1 MRTREARGFVP
12 APSGSE
18 ARSDGAHPHASNVMT
33 RRNQAAVRTV
43 QRTATNPEN
52 GKPAMKTNVLRLTA
66 ATGLLALMTG
76 ISAAQNPD
84 LTKNPEN
91 TGRATSA
98 TEATKSN
105 SDLKEWQVAKSAKV
119 GLAQAIATAE
129 GKGEEKGGRAIDAD
143 FEKADS
149 KNPARYAI
157 KVVYPSGKLV
167 EHGVNADTGELYKSE
182 NQPIE
187 RYFTR
192 LKASDFQNAKVSLKD
207 AIALAEQKA
216 PGSKAYEAEVER
228 EGNAVEYEIKLALTD
243 REQEVKVG
251 PDGTV
256 KND

>member
-1 MRTREARGFVP
+1 
-12 APSGSE
+12 
-18 ARSDGAHPHASNVMT
+18 MT
-33 RRNQAAVRTV
+33 
-43 QRTATNPEN
+43 
-52 GKPAMKTNVLRLTA
+52 MKTNLLRLTA

-76 ISAAQNPD
+76 MATAQNPD

-91 TGRATSA
+91 TGRAPSA

-105 SDLKEWQVAKSAKV
+105 SDLKEWQVAKSAKI

-129 GKGEEKGGRAIDAD
+129 GKAEGEEKGGKAIDAD

-167 EHGVNADTGELYKSE
+167 EHGVNADTGELFKSE

-192 LKASDFQNAKVSLKD
+192 LKASDFQNAKVSLKE
-207 AIALAEQKA
+207 AIALAEAKA

>member
-1 MRTREARGFVP
+1 
-12 APSGSE
+12 
-18 ARSDGAHPHASNVMT
+18 
-33 RRNQAAVRTV
+33 
-43 QRTATNPEN
+43 
-52 GKPAMKTNVLRLTA
+52 MKTTALRLTA
-66 ATGLLALMTG
+66 ATGLLTLMTG
-76 ISAAQNPD
+76 LAAAQNPD

-91 TGRATSA
+91 TGRAPTA

-119 GLAQAIATAE
+119 DLAQAIATAE
-129 GKGEEKGGRAIDAD
+129 GEEKGGKAIDAD

-149 KNPARYAI
+149 KNPAHYSI

-167 EHGVNADTGELYKSE
+167 EHGINADTGDLYKSE

-207 AIALAEQKA
+207 AIKLAEQKA